1 MDLALQAILSM
12 LGISGVWLTGE
23 KNMVGWLL
31 GILYN
36 VLWIVYAIFTA
47 QYLFIVVC
55 LVYIWVYANAY
66 MKWRKDAAYKP
77 RHAKPVGKTI
87 QVPLAD
93 EA

>member
-1 MDLALQAILSM
+1 MDLALQAVLSA

-23 KNMVGWLL
+23 KNMAGWLL

-66 MKWRKDAAYKP
+66 MKWRKDASYKP
-77 RHAKPVGKTI
+77 RHAKPVGKTV

>member
-1 MDLALQAILSM
+1 MDLALQAILSA

-23 KNMVGWLL
+23 KNIVGWLL

-66 MKWRKDAAYKP
+66 MKWRKDAVYKP
-77 RHAKPVGKTI
+77 RHAKSVGKAV
-87 QVPLAD
+87 QLPLAD